1 MMDRDRNKS
10 GNIDEGYQPQPTRQE
25 RGYTP
30 TPGQVNNGYQP
41 ATGSNTGRGT
51 APESTENEEV

>member
-1 MMDRDRNKS
+1 MDRSKGNESINK
-10 GNIDEGYQPQPTRQE
+10 GYVPKPQQEE

-30 TPGQVNNGYQP
+30 KTGQVNNGYQP

-51 APESTENEEV
+51 APEPAENEEV